1 MVVTIVTVTEVAVA
15 VVVVVSAIVAS
26 RFEVVVIA
34 VRLEVVLVVL
44 PVSLLTVQGRIQD
57 FSKGGS
63 QGNGYMYKLY
73 YIHIAII
80 HIIIL
85 NEKTY

>member
-1 MVVTIVTVTEVAVA
+1 MF
-15 VVVVVSAIVAS
+15 
-26 RFEVVVIA
+26 FEMPISECSYYQVQHLSNEICYVHTYVHMYSMY
-34 VRLEVVLVVL
+34 VCM
-44 PVSLLTVQGRIQD
+44 QGRIQD

-63 QGNGYMYKLY
+63 QGNGYIYKLY

-85 NEKTY
+85 NEVYCNLLKAINA

>member
-1 MVVTIVTVTEVAVA
+1 MQIRKVCNGTYCNDKYIRTYVHIQLR
-15 VVVVVSAIVAS
+15 IY
-26 RFEVVVIA
+26 
-34 VRLEVVLVVL
+34 VR
-44 PVSLLTVQGRIQD
+44 TYQGRIQD

-85 NEKTY
+85 NEVHCNLLKSIHA

>member
-1 MVVTIVTVTEVAVA
+1 MGNRALDT
-15 VVVVVSAIVAS
+15 
-26 RFEVVVIA
+26 
-34 VRLEVVLVVL
+34 LL
-44 PVSLLTVQGRIQD
+44 SLYLYYEQGRIQD

-85 NEKTY
+85 NEVHCNLLKPIDA

>member
-1 MVVTIVTVTEVAVA
+1 MISSNSLFSLQPLMSFIVQM
-15 VVVVVSAIVAS
+15 SACT
-26 RFEVVVIA
+26 
-34 VRLEVVLVVL
+34 L
-44 PVSLLTVQGRIQD
+44 SLLYFMYLLYLQPLNQGRIQD

-85 NEKTY
+85 NEVHCNLLKAIDA